1 MNRDHF
7 HHQRHNRLE
16 HGLPGAWKVVSGR
29 AIALKSR
36 ESGMLRVARGSIW
49 ATFDG
54 PHKGVLNDLGGLM
67 LHPSQQLALAHGER
81 RAVESWKG
89 AADPYFWRNWQ
100 PLKARAPEEWLTTA
114 RALEDLRLAFGL
126 AGGAFRRLLWA
137 MGDLTFATARGFGN
151 WLSEKLLENRF
162 ATASG
167 LTPNTGDGAARRDD
181 RRRNEA

>member
-7 HHQRHNRLE
+7 HRQRHNRLE

-29 AIALKSR
+29 AIALQSQ

-49 ATFDG
+49 AAFDG

-67 LHPSQQLALAHGER
+67 LHPSQQLALARGDR
-81 RAVESWKG
+81 RVVESWNRT
-89 AADPYFWRNWQ
+89 ADPYFWRNWQ
-100 PLKARAPEEWLTTA
+100 PLQARAPEQWLTMA

-126 AGGAFRRLLWA
+126 SGGAFRRLLWA
-137 MGDLTFATARGFGN
+137 MGDLTSATARGFGS

-167 LTPNTGDGAARRDD
+167 LTPDTGDRAAWRDD